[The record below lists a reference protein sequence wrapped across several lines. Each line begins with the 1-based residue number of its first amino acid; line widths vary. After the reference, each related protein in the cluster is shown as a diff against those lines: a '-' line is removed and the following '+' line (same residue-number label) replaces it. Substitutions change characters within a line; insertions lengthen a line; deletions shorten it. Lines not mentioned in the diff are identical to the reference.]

1 MCHMFGILYD
11 ENMMGNI
18 YNSHMSGNN
27 YIIFEVAMI
36 SPHSDYKQ
44 TLTSP
49 DMLETFGKNYH

>member
-1 MCHMFGILYD
+1 
-11 ENMMGNI
+11 
-18 YNSHMSGNN
+18 MSGNN